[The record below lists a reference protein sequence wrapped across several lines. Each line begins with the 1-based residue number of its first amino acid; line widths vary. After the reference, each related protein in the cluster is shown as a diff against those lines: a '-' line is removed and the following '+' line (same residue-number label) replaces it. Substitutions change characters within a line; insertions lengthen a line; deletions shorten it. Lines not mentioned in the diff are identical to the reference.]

1 MAFRLDHAIWREETR
16 NVEALRAAAA
26 AAVLVGFLACL
37 CAGPEEDGNGVVVI
51 GGIPW
56 FNALENGMK
65 KAGTDFGIDASVVG
79 PPHLDPAQQVKLQ
92 KT

>member
-1 MAFRLDHAIWREETR
+1 
-16 NVEALRAAAA
+16 
-26 AAVLVGFLACL
+26 
-37 CAGPEEDGNGVVVI
+37 
-51 GGIPW
+51 
-56 FNALENGMK
+56 MK